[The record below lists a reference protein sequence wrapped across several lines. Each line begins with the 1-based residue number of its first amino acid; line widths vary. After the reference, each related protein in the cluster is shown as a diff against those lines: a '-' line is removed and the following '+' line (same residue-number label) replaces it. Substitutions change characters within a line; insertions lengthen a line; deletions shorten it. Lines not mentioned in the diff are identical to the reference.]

1 MSDRN
6 LPAHHQANHSKGHD
20 AHHGEDDGRHDD
32 HAKRQGGEHHGQA
45 GVRPTRFSIIWLLP
59 ILAVLIA
66 GYLIF
71 RSLSDRGPDIT
82 LTFDTA
88 EGLTA
93 GQTQVKNKAVSLGT
107 VQKIELSEDMHRV
120 VVHIRMKSSTEH
132 ILTEKTRF
140 WVVRPRINGASV
152 TGLETLLSGAYIA
165 IDPGPPGG
173 HPQKNF
179 VGLESAPGVRSD
191 QPGSTFVLFTPT
203 LGSIGEG
210 APVFFRDKVVGEILG
225 YTMPPGG
232 EGPILLQAFIRSPYD
247 HYLHRDSRFWNVSG
261 VQVGLGAGGLKVQL
275 TSFQALLSGGVAFGL
290 PPGAH
295 DAKGDFAPPNS
306 VFKLY
311 RSEQDAKNAN
321 SYHKLKVITYLDN
334 SVKGLSK
341 GADVTM
347 FGINVGTVLDVALK
361 VDPETAKA
369 QVRVTLQLELE
380 RLLPG
385 DRHAETNK
393 NEVLSALI
401 AHGMRASM
409 TTVSFLTGESAIALT
424 FVKKGKPETIDY
436 EDDLPIVPSISG
448 GFDGIM
454 ASASTIMDKIAAM
467 PLTQLGDHAN
477 DLVTH
482 ADQRINSAE
491 VKQSLVS
498 LRDSLQHLSSLSRQ
512 MDRGVKPLMKRLP
525 EMSRQLDLTLKNA
538 RQLMATYGGD
548 ADFKR
553 DLQSMIIQLTQSARS
568 IRFLTTYLNNH
579 PSALITGRH

>member
-6 LPAHHQANHSKGHD
+6 TPPRHPADHHNKQDAPQGGDLDHRHGDSHHQGRERNGH
-20 AHHGEDDGRHDD
+20 
-32 HAKRQGGEHHGQA
+32 A

-66 GYLIF
+66 GYLVF
-71 RSLSDRGPDIT
+71 RSVSDRGPDIT
-82 LTFDTA
+82 ITFDTA

-93 GQTQVKNKAVSLGT
+93 GQTEVKNKAVSLGT
-107 VQKIELSEDMHRV
+107 VQKIELSEDMRRV
-120 VVHIRMKSSTEH
+120 VVHVRMKSSTEH
-132 ILTEKTRF
+132 ILTDQTRF

-210 APVFFRDKVVGEILG
+210 APIFFRDKVVGEILG

-275 TSFQALLSGGVAFGL
+275 TSFQALLSGGVSFGL
-290 PPGAH
+290 PPGSR
-295 DAKGDFAPPNS
+295 DAKGDFAPANT

-341 GADVTM
+341 GADVSL

-380 RLLPG
+380 RLLPS
-385 DRHAETNK
+385 DHHAETNK
-393 NEVLSALI
+393 NEVLTALI
-401 AHGMRASM
+401 AHGMRASL
-409 TTVSFLTGESAIALT
+409 TTVSLLTGESAIALT
-424 FVKKGKPETIDY
+424 FVKKGKSETINY
-436 EDDLPIVPSISG
+436 EDGVPIIPSISG
-448 GFDGIM
+448 GFDGII

-467 PLTQLGDHAN
+467 PLTQLGDHAD
-477 DLVTH
+477 DLVHH
-482 ADQRINSAE
+482 ADQRLNSVE

-512 MDRGVKPLMKRLP
+512 MDRGVKPLLNRLP

-579 PSALITGRH
+579 PSALITGRR